1 MGTFSS
7 TLDTAAFIEL
17 GGDDSGTGAVFVAGT
32 NVPDRPDGLTGITTI
47 TFLGPDGSVAGT
59 APVRQGGFFKAVL
72 DGVDVVRWSV
82 DGGTTVGGVLLSDE
96 FRASMAS
103 LVDNISSA
111 TATMNTAAAQAL
123 QAVSDAADATQAANA
138 AAQTAQTAAQLAQQA
153 SASSAYFTITMV
165 SGSYPAR
172 GRTTGVC
179 NWRGPTKPPITTGYA
194 QAGDE
199 WTRTAS

>member
-17 GGDDSGTGAVFVAGT
+17 GGDDSGTGAVFVDGT
-32 NVPDRPDGLTGITTI
+32 NVPDRPDGSSGITTI
-47 TFLGPDGSVAGT
+47 TFLDLDGSVAGT

-72 DGVDVVRWSV
+72 DADVVRWSV

-96 FRASMAS
+96 FRADMAS

-111 TATMNTAAAQAL
+111 TAATNAAAAQAL

-153 SASSAYFTITMV
+153 SASSAYFTVTMA

-179 NWRGPTKPPITTGYA
+179 NWRGPVKPPVTTGYA